1 MKRDKSKIIKLVLII
16 LSCVL
21 LIVLSLLAI
30 VSYALVISFSAVAG
44 ATVSSLPGDCLIF
57 NALALICTIVGAG
70 LMAKYRLASGI
81 LLCVAGA
88 LSVVMP
94 IAFAVVGVYGFC
106 AMLLIPTVLLLVS
119 AGLSFRRDKIVDN
132 SEVKYE

>member
-1 MKRDKSKIIKLVLII
+1 M
-16 LSCVL
+16 
-21 LIVLSLLAI
+21 
-30 VSYALVISFSAVAG
+30 
-44 ATVSSLPGDCLIF
+44 SSLPGDCLIF

-70 LMAKYRLASGI
+70 LMTKYRLASGI

-94 IAFAVVGVYGFC
+94 ISFAVVGVYGFC